1 MINQLKYKIE
11 QFFQNKMVQHFLFW
25 ALSFYALFR
34 LFFTDEKY
42 LETDIIYTFLF
53 HISLFF
59 VVYLN
64 LKWLFPR
71 FFHQKK
77 YLSYAL
83 GFLLV
88 WILGTIL
95 NHLTFQYLADWLFNG
110 YYFISYYEWR
120 DILEFTFSYLILSS
134 LLHLSK
140 SWFELNEKKKAINRL
155 EREKLDAELQS
166 LKSQINPHF
175 LFNSLNNLYSLS
187 LDTDERLPAY
197 LLRLSDNLRYMLYEC
212 SDEWVSLAK
221 ELQYIQNYV
230 DFQRLRAPARADIQ
244 YEVKGKLQEQLIAP
258 LLFIHFI
265 ENAFKFGLKGS
276 NEKTFTHIKF
286 QIEAKSLSFQVS
298 NNKGKVVS
306 TPMPH
311 SGIGLE
317 NTKKR
322 LQLLYPERHKL
333 RITEDEHRFDVFL
346 DITL

>member
-1 MINQLKYKIE
+1 MQHRLQNKIE
-11 QFFQNKMVQHFLFW
+11 FFFQNKMVQHLLFW
-25 ALSFYALFR
+25 ALSFYTLFR

-64 LKWLFPR
+64 LKWLFPH

-77 YLSYAL
+77 YISYAF
-83 GFLLV
+83 GFLLI
-88 WILGTIL
+88 WLLGTVL
-95 NHLTFQYLADWLFNG
+95 NHLTFQYLADWLFSG

-120 DILEFTFSYLILSS
+120 DILEFTFSYMILSS

-166 LKSQINPHF
+166 LKAQINPHF

-187 LDTDERLPAY
+187 LDTDERLPDY

-212 SDEWVSLAK
+212 SDESVPLEK

-244 YEVKGKLQEQLIAP
+244 YKVSGLVKDQLIAP

-276 NEKTFTHIKF
+276 NEKAYTHIEFRIGVKSLLF
-286 QIEAKSLSFQVS
+286 QIS
-298 NNKGKVVS
+298 NNKGKVDS
-306 TPMPH
+306 SPMAH

-322 LQLLYPERHKL
+322 LQLLYPKRHEL
-333 RITEDEHRFDVFL
+333 RITEDEHHFNVFL
-346 DITL
+346 EITF